1 VVPPDGQRRQAARAK
16 MAAFVIAG
24 HIRLTGKFLMVFF
37 VFHVVDPQ
45 LQVVQQGQ
53 ILQAVQHRREAFT

>member
-1 VVPPDGQRRQAARAK
+1 

-24 HIRLTGKFLMVFF
+24 HIRLTGKFLMVIF

-45 LQVVQQGQ
+45 LKVVKQGQ
-53 ILQAVQHRREAFT
+53 ILQAVQHRREAFA